1 VSRANFEKLL
11 YRLNGRRPLLGWA
24 AQHVLK
30 LADVREDAEKID
42 VSLLGPALV
51 SAPRSLHLPA
61 APAYFTCRPA
71 GATHTPLGGAWAGL
85 EEAKGELP
93 PLPCS
98 LRTPTQCPP
107 PPLLGVCVV
116 RAVFGEPSR
125 GRA

>member
-71 GATHTPLGGAWAGL
+71 GATPRWAGPGRGSRRL
-85 EEAKGELP
+85 RENCLP
-93 PLPCS
+93 SPVLS
-98 LRTPTQCPP
+98 APP
-107 PPLLGVCVV
+107 HSAPPSPPLLGVCVV